1 MKEKIC
7 RGNKLLNLARRI
19 ACAFLAA
26 GVLASGA
33 YALPLEHDAQDA
45 AQTEY
50 AQSEYKIYLQD
61 NMRAIKLTPSVDFA
75 VDDNQNASADELA
88 ALYSEIAGYGMNAV
102 IIDTSYDDTAFY
114 SAQNGGGAL
123 ADAITAARNA
133 GLYCYI
139 SLDVGFMLEEHIA
152 RGGGIKDGFSAYV
165 HRFAMNYACEGIIL
179 CNYYTSDTAEM
190 YGQYLCSGSGIGYK
204 NWLYETNEYVI
215 RTISQVVR
223 KTNNTI
229 AVGLFISDMWANS
242 TSDENGSA
250 TADIFE
256 AKYDGYCDTKKYI
269 ECGYADFAIVQAYG
283 STSDSALNFEN
294 VVSWWYDLTQAA
306 SAKLYVLHMNER
318 IGQYSGWYED
328 QLLRQLTVM
337 EDYDGIGGSAFNSLS
352 SLRANP
358 LGTTDTLLDYFSE
371 LINTDTIFEDLEM
384 LSPTSLSFVTY
395 DKSVKFMG
403 TFDEN
408 FDVYF
413 DGEKIKLNEV
423 GNFYFQKE
431 LSVGWNSFTF
441 EHKGKQYKYSIERR
455 VDVLQSIEQTND
467 IVVEGGTRLS
477 LVAVAYSGSKVTATV
492 GGKTVKLK
500 EKEGSA
506 EELDANGSYAKFVGY
521 YKVGEEI
528 VGQEQY
534 LGTVSY
540 YASYCGIEEYMTGG
554 SVTIEAAPEPPKDIT
569 AEINPDQ
576 SSVGSGEVVG
586 TIDPVVSASETVQYI
601 RVSNDY
607 TNVYDSRTTGDI
619 PTPAFSQLPA
629 GTLDYYKSE
638 SGGYISTTSGKRFK
652 SSAVTTFTDT
662 GLGYNS
668 LFVKEI
674 GNVSGRSFIKFHL
687 DYKSSFNITTPVE
700 YHDELDGSYGVNS
713 YNAQYVYVTFDNITS
728 VTSLPS
734 FEYCSLFS
742 DGKWETTQ
750 ENGVP
755 KFRLTLT
762 LRQAG
767 IFSGCSATYNA
778 DGDLVLSFPV
788 PTASLAGKVIVID
801 PGHGYGKTADKL
813 DPGAIGNVT
822 EQAVNLAVSKELEK
836 KLTAMGATVVRLKTE
851 SEFILTETRPAVA
864 RAYGADMYLSLHCNS
879 VESNPDAHGVEVYY
893 FTSFSQ
899 PLASAIN
906 SRLSSY
912 YENTV
917 YADGTQCSR
926 GAKYSYY
933 WVTLQQDFP
942 SVLVEMGFISNE
954 RECMVMANNEYQQG
968 MADAIA
974 SGVYDYFARSG
985 LSYSGSGSSGADIT
999 DTPTDTPSDNPDI
1012 TPEDTNESAEPDNP
1026 PVDVT
1031 EEESVQTNEEQSSEE
1046 PEEPTA
1052 ESSEPFEPDESV
1064 ETPITD
1070 EIDIPQESEDS
1081 DDTSETDDQPVRP
1094 GGIHVE

>member
-1 MKEKIC
+1 MTKKNNW
-7 RGNKLLNLARRI
+7 GNRILKLTQRVISAILVASILTLG
-19 ACAFLAA
+19 AFAQPTE
-26 GVLASGA
+26 GSGSNDFQA
-33 YALPLEHDAQDA
+33 ENSQPL
-45 AQTEY
+45 
-50 AQSEYKIYLQD
+50 YKVYMQD
-61 NMRAIKLTPSVDFA
+61 NMRAVRLTPSVDFA
-75 VDDNQNASADELA
+75 LDENLNVSADELSS
-88 ALYSEIAGYGMNAV
+88 LYSEIAGYGMNAV
-102 IIDTSYDDTAFY
+102 IVDASYDSTVFY
-114 SAQNGGGAL
+114 DVQNGGGAL
-123 ADAITAARNA
+123 ADAISAARSA

-139 SLDVGFMLEEHIA
+139 SLDAESMLEQHIA
-152 RGGGIKDGFSAYV
+152 QGGGIKDGLSAYV

-179 CNYYTSDTAEM
+179 SKYYTSDTPEM
-190 YGQYLCSGSGIGYK
+190 YAQYLCSGSGIGYE
-204 NWLYETNEYVI
+204 NWLYETNEYII
-215 RTISQVVR
+215 RTISQVIR

-229 AVGLFISDMWANS
+229 AFGLLISDMWANN
-242 TSDENGSA
+242 TSNENGSA

-256 AKYDGYCDTKKYI
+256 AMYDGYCDTKKYI
-269 ECGYADFAIVQAYG
+269 ECGYADFAMVQAYG
-283 STSDSALNFEN
+283 STSDSMLNFEN
-294 VVSWWYDLTQAA
+294 VISWWNNLTQ
-306 SAKLYVLHMNER
+306 SAETKLYVLHMNER
-318 IGQYSGWYED
+318 VGQYSGWYED

-337 EDYDGIGGSAFNSLS
+337 EDYNGIGGSAFNSLS

-413 DGEKIKLNEV
+413 DGEKIKLNEA

-455 VDVLQSIEQTND
+455 VDVLQSIEQVND

-477 LVAVAYSGSKVTATV
+477 LVAVAYSGSKVTATI
-492 GGKTVKLK
+492 GGKTIKLK

-521 YKVGEEI
+521 YTVGDEI

-554 SVTIEAAPEPPKDIT
+554 SVTIEAAPEPPKNIS

-586 TIDPVVSASETVQYI
+586 TIDPIISSSETVQYV
-601 RVSNDY
+601 RVTNNY

-652 SSAVTTFTDT
+652 STAVTTFFDT

-674 GNVSGRSFIKFHL
+674 GNASGRSFIKFHL

-700 YHDELDGSYGVNS
+700 YHDELDGSYGVSS
-713 YNAQYVYVTFDNITS
+713 YNAQYVYITFDNITS

-767 IFSGCSATYNA
+767 IFSGCSAAYNA

-788 PTASLAGKVIVID
+788 PTASLSGKVIVID
-801 PGHGYGKTADKL
+801 PGHGYGKTAEKL

-822 EQAVNLAVSKELEK
+822 EQVVNLAVAKELEK
-836 KLTAMGATVVRLKTE
+836 LLTAMGATVVRLKTE

-864 RAYGADMYLSLHCNS
+864 RAYGADMYISLHCNS

-968 MADAIA
+968 MANAIA
-974 SGVYDYFARSG
+974 NGVYDYFARSA
-985 LSYSGSGSSGADIT
+985 LSYSGSGSSGADI
-999 DTPTDTPSDNPDI
+999 PEGEEQDNPND
-1012 TPEDTNESAEPDNP
+1012 NEQPNNNPATDESSSQDSTTESEEEPIP
-1026 PVDVT
+1026 QET
-1031 EEESVQTNEEQSSEE
+1031 EETKQTEEIDVPQETE
-1046 PEEPTA
+1046 
-1052 ESSEPFEPDESV
+1052 ESSESLDNQ
-1064 ETPITD
+1064 TD
-1070 EIDIPQESEDS
+1070 E
-1081 DDTSETDDQPVRP
+1081 QPSRP
-1094 GGIHVE
+1094 GGIHVG

>member
-1 MKEKIC
+1 MKKTFQ
-7 RGNKLLNLARRI
+7 RGKSAVRRI
-19 ACAFLAA
+19 ICAAIAAC
-26 GVLASGA
+26 VLAGGA
-33 YALPLEHDAQDA
+33 YAQP
-45 AQTEY
+45 TEESAMTF
-50 AQSEYKIYLQD
+50 AQSQTAPQYKIYMQD
-61 NMRAIKLTPSVDFA
+61 NMRAVRLTPSVDFA
-75 VDDNQNASADELA
+75 VDESGGASAEQLSALLA
-88 ALYSEIAGYGMNAV
+88 EIAGYGMNAV
-102 IIDTSYDDTAFY
+102 IIDASYDDTAFY

-123 ADAITAARNA
+123 ADAISAARGA

-139 SLDVGFMLEEHIA
+139 MLDAGLMLNQHIA
-152 RGGGIKDGFSAYV
+152 QGGGIKDGFSAYV
-165 HRFAMNYACEGIIL
+165 HRFAMNYACEGVVL
-179 CNYYTSDTAEM
+179 SDYYSADTAQM
-190 YGQYLCSGSGIGYK
+190 YAQYLCSGSGIGYE
-204 NWLYETNEYVI
+204 NWLYETNEYVV
-215 RTISQVVR
+215 RTISQVIR
-223 KTNNTI
+223 KTNNTV
-229 AVGLFISDMWANS
+229 AVGLLISDMWANS
-242 TSDENGSA
+242 TSDESGSA

-256 AKYDGYCDTKKYI
+256 AMFDGYCDTKKYI
-269 ECGYADFAIVQAYG
+269 ECGYADFAIVQGYG
-283 STSDSALNFEN
+283 STSDGALNFGN
-294 VVSWWYDLTQAA
+294 VVSWWYELTQSAG
-306 SAKLYVLHMNER
+306 AKLYVLHMNER
-318 IGQYSGWYED
+318 VGQYSGWYED
-328 QLLRQLTVM
+328 QLLRQLTVL

-352 SLRANP
+352 ALRANP
-358 LGTTDTLLDYFSE
+358 LGTTDTLLDYFAQR
-371 LINTDTIFEDLEM
+371 INTDTIFEDLEM

-477 LVAVAYSGSKVTATV
+477 LVAVAYSGSKVTATI
-492 GGKTVKLK
+492 GGKTVTLK

-521 YKVGEEI
+521 YTVGEEI

-554 SVTIEAAPEPPKDIT
+554 AVTIEAAPEPPKDIS
-569 AEINPDQ
+569 AELNPDQ
-576 SSVGSGEVVG
+576 SSVGSGEIVG

-601 RVSNDY
+601 KVLSDY

-652 SSAVTTFTDT
+652 ASAVTTFTDT

-674 GNVSGRSFIKFHL
+674 GNAAGDSFIKLHL
-687 DYKSSFNITTPVE
+687 DYKSGFNIVTPVE
-700 YHDELDGSYGVNS
+700 YHDELDGGYGVNS
-713 YNAQYVYVTFDNITS
+713 YNAQYVYITFDNITS

-742 DGKWETTQ
+742 DGRWETTQ

-755 KFRLTLT
+755 KFRLVLT

-778 DGDLVLSFPV
+778 DGDLVMSFPV
-788 PTASLAGKVIVID
+788 ATSTLAGKVIVID
-801 PGHGYGKTADKL
+801 PGHGYGKNADKL

-822 EQAVNLAVSKELEK
+822 EQAVNLAVSKALEK

-851 SEFILTETRPAVA
+851 SEFILTETRPSVA

-879 VESNPDAHGVEVYY
+879 VGNSTAQGVEVYY

-906 SRLSSY
+906 ARLSSY
-912 YENTV
+912 YENEV

-954 RECMVMANNEYQQG
+954 RECMVMANSEYQQG

-974 SGVYDYFARSG
+974 SGVYDYFARSA
-985 LSYSGSGSSGADIT
+985 LSYSGSGSAGAQIPDSGEQENT
-999 DTPTDTPSDNPDI
+999 DANDT
-1012 TPEDTNESAEPDNP
+1012 EESAENVETGETDAA
-1026 PVDVT
+1026 
-1031 EEESVQTNEEQSSEE
+1031 ESGEQTIESGETSAEE
-1046 PEEPTA
+1046 PS
-1052 ESSEPFEPDESV
+1052 ESPE
-1064 ETPITD
+1064 TD
-1070 EIDIPQESEDS
+1070 EIDVPQESEEVSSSADIES
-1081 DDTSETDDQPVRP
+1081 SDQPQRP
-1094 GGIHVE
+1094 GGIHIE